1 MSAPPL
7 SETSPQAPATP
18 LISAWWASLLCL
30 LAVGLGYGLV
40 KVLERSQYSRYDGYL
55 QAVSESVTVPRSSR
69 ISQLLVKPGDK
80 VRPGTPLV
88 NLKDLDL
95 EQALAAKQREIATL
109 EAELNRAQAQ
119 ADLEIADRKA
129 KLEAEIFQTELQ
141 FAAVSRQKV
150 LDHISAI
157 MESPGFPSVG
167 NPYRNHELAEVT
179 LPPRLVPRKQTD
191 VVARTALADARK
203 EAKFRQLIMETP
215 ALETEKI
222 SEAQAKICEQRL
234 DHLKEQLGKI
244 PDQVAEALGQKVV
257 ESRLAAAKTVL
268 EDLNQQAKSLT
279 LSSHAH
285 GVVGVIG
292 YQVGEQV
299 AERDVVL
306 EVFDEDQP
314 YLIMQVP
321 TSELSLFEPGIPV
334 EVRFPR
340 GEVRQGE
347 VTEIPPQAIPL
358 PGPREAL
365 PESAGLIRVLVGQRG
380 QIWPKAPFGSK
391 LEIRRPH

>member
-1 MSAPPL
+1 MSAPPPNEV
-7 SETSPQAPATP
+7 SSQTSATP
-18 LISAWWASLLCL
+18 LISPWWTGLLCL
-30 LAVGLGYGLV
+30 FAIGLGFAFV
-40 KVLERSQYSRYDGYL
+40 KGLERSQYSRYDGYL

-69 ISQLLVKPGDK
+69 ISQLFVKPGDK
-80 VRPGTPLV
+80 VRPGVPLV
-88 NLKDLDL
+88 NLMDVDL
-95 EQALAAKQREIATL
+95 EQALVAKQREIATL
-109 EAELNRAQAQ
+109 EAELNRVRAQ

-141 FAAVSRQKV
+141 FASVSRQKV
-150 LDHISAI
+150 LDHMSAI

-167 NPYRNHELAEVT
+167 NPYLNHELAEATV
-179 LPPRLVPRKQTD
+179 PPRLLPRKQSD
-191 VVARTALADARK
+191 AAARSALADARK
-203 EAKFRQLIMETP
+203 EAKLRQLMLETP
-215 ALETEKI
+215 VLETEKI

-234 DHLKEQLGKI
+234 GHLKDQLGKI
-244 PDQVAEALGQKVV
+244 PDQVSEALGQKVV
-257 ESRLAAAKTVL
+257 ESKLAAAKAVL

-292 YQVGEQV
+292 YQVGDLV

-321 TSELSLFEPGIPV
+321 TSELSRFEPGTPV

-365 PESAGLIRVLVGQRG
+365 PESAGLIRVLVGPRG
-380 QIWPKAPFGSK
+380 QVWPKAPFGSK